1 MKRIA
6 KLLVLALTLVVSF
19 SLGAGSTAEAAK
31 KVTVKKV
38 ASVNKL
44 TGKKTITLTKGKKAT
59 LTTTVTVTP
68 NKAANKKVTYK
79 SSNKK
84 VATVNS
90 KGVITAKKAGSAK
103 ITVTSKKNSKKKA
116 TVKVKV
122 VKGKVT
128 KVTLSKTTASIEE
141 GKTATLKATVKTSGK
156 SPNKTVKWTSSNTA
170 VATVSTKGVV
180 TAKKAGT
187 VTIKATSTDGT
198 KKSASCKVTVTAKPV
213 PTPDVPTPDVP
224 TPDVPTPDVP
234 TPDVPTPD
242 VPTPEKEYITTVT
255 PIDGVEVEVV
265 VDFKEDATVAQI
277 QDDLNAVAAFSNDAE
292 VVVTLNGQD
301 YVAKVVD
308 GQVTI
313 NGKLLADSEKADGK
327 PVAVKTTIKSD
338 KIASITVFAPASV
351 ASVEVGSVTFADITK
366 DSFKIGATSYN
377 YEVNGKNIVI
387 TGDAEA
393 ALSGLST
400 VAVVS
405 KSVK

>member
-234 TPDVPTPD
+234 TP
-242 VPTPEKEYITTVT
+242 EKEYITTVT